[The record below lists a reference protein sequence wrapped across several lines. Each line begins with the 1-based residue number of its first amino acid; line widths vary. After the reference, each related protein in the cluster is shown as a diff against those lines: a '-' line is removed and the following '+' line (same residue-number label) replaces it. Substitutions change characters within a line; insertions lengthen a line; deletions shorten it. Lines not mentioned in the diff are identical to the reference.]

1 MSWLFLANAY
11 SFATLGTTKKVQRED
26 MIVAV
31 TAKGHLDDLVQV
43 ADFHT
48 PPGSRRGLVSD
59 PRKGAILIEPALC
72 SPICIIEVVEQLVPT
87 N

>member
-11 SFATLGTTKKVQRED
+11 SFATLGATEKVQRED

-31 TAKGHLDDLVQV
+31 SAEGNLDDLVQV
-43 ADFHT
+43 AGFHT
-48 PPGSRRGLVSD
+48 PPAIRRGLVSN
-59 PRKGAILIEPALC
+59 PCKGAILIEPALC